1 MITKIMV
8 VLLSILCCYGQA
20 SATDIYIND
29 TFKGSGVS
37 TTLQNHIG
45 DTGARWAIVGRNI
58 AYIDGPNTAVY
69 SKTDANYYN
78 TATIP
83 VNDFSVIA
91 TFHMNKP
98 NTTYGGNCYVSGR
111 TNPSTHARY
120 VAGHTQGLGW
130 GMYYMDGMGHE
141 TRLAPLVGPR
151 VLPNNTTYL
160 VELRILGSSIQMYV
174 NNKLYASVRNTYLT
188 TGSHAGLEMT
198 GSGYGSYSS
207 YEIYD
212 WKVTSPS
219 VR

>member
-1 MITKIMV
+1 MIRKMMMV
-8 VLLSILCCYGQA
+8 FLSLICSANVA
-20 SATDIYIND
+20 SALDTYILD

-37 TTLQNHIG
+37 TTLQNHVG
-45 DTGARWAIVGRNI
+45 DTGARWALVGRNI

-78 TATIP
+78 TASIP
-83 VNDFSVIA
+83 VNDFSVVA
-91 TFHMNKP
+91 TVHMTKP

-130 GMYYMDGMGHE
+130 GIYYMDGMGHE
-141 TRLAPLVGPR
+141 TRLAPLVAPR
-151 VLPNNTTYL
+151 TLPVNSTYL
-160 VELRILGSSIQMYV
+160 LELRIVGSSIRMYL
-174 NNKLYASVRNTYLT
+174 NNQLIASATNTYLT
-188 TGSHAGLEMT
+188 TGNHAGLEMT
-198 GSGYGSYSS
+198 GSGYGSTSS

-212 WKVTSPS
+212 FKVTSPS